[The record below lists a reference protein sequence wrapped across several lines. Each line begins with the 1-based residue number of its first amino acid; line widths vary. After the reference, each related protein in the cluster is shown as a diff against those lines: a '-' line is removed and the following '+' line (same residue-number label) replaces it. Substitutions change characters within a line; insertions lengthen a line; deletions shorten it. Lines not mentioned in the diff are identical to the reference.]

1 MPRPI
6 CFMVMPFNIKET
18 GATAPAPAKV
28 DFDTLWEKA
37 FLPLIE
43 ELGYQSVRADQDIGG
58 SIIKDMLERLYFS
71 DLVVADM
78 TIPNGNVYYEVGV
91 RHAAKPDNCVLISAE
106 WSRQLFDL
114 NQIRQ
119 ARYPLPEGELTDEA
133 AKAIRDSLRP
143 SINELRRGV
152 TPVYQTLPGYPE
164 QVRADRATVIRE
176 FLDQVSAFQAEVR
189 AVRASPAK
197 DHKSLALALRDHY
210 PAAQMRLPGMVVD
223 LVNLLRDCA
232 DWPDTLAYIDA
243 LPAEFR
249 ELTVI
254 QEQRC
259 LALSNTGD
267 HADAIG
273 ALEELIRLKG
283 ETPERHGLIGGRYK
297 RLMASATNPVEQV
310 RFLSKAIYHYERG
323 MMLDLNDYYPS
334 CNLPR
339 LYRQRSRPGDA
350 ERATAAATVAR
361 LACERSI
368 ARGIDDG
375 WTRQTLLTVA
385 FFEGHV
391 EKIDELAD
399 QIIDEGPVAWRL
411 ESTLGDLGAIVEQ
424 TPDPAMKDQLGLTLA
439 RIIHR
444 AVGGSDRR

>member
-6 CFMVMPFNIKET
+6 CFAIMPFRTKDT
-18 GATAPAPAKV
+18 GATPPAPATV
-28 DFDTLWEKA
+28 DFDALWEKA
-37 FLPLIE
+37 LLPLIE
-43 ELGYQSVRADQDIGG
+43 QLGYQPVRADQDLGG
-58 SIIKDMLERLYFS
+58 MIIKQMLERLYFS
-71 DLVVADM
+71 DLVLADL
-78 TIPNGNVYYEVGV
+78 TLPNGNVYYEVGV
-91 RHAAKPDNCVLISAE
+91 RHAAKPDNCVLISAD

-119 ARYPLPEGELTDEA
+119 ARYPLPEGRLTDEA
-133 AKAIRDSLRP
+133 AKAIRDALRS
-143 SINELRRGV
+143 SINELRRGA

-164 QVRADRATVIRE
+164 QVRPDRATVISE

-197 DHKSLALALRDHY
+197 DRKSLALTLRDRH

-249 ELTVI
+249 ELTLI

-259 LALSNTGD
+259 LALSKTGD

-297 RLMASATNPVEQV
+297 RLMASATSPVE
-310 RFLSKAIYHYERG
+310 RARYLSKAISHYERG

-339 LYRQRSRPGDA
+339 LYRQRGRTGDA
-350 ERATAAATVAR
+350 ERAAAAATVAR

-399 QIIDEGPVAWRL
+399 QIIDEGPAAWRL
-411 ESTLGDLGAIVEQ
+411 ESTLGDLAAIAEQ
-424 TPDPAMKDQLGLTLA
+424 TPDSVLKNQLGLTLD
-439 RIIHR
+439 RLQII
-444 AVGGSDRR
+444 AKP